1 MTGDQITAVIPTHG
15 RPELVRRAVDSVRAQ
30 TAPVGE
36 IVVVVD
42 GAESEGETLRALSA
56 LDDPRLNVVALPGR
70 NGPSR
75 ARNAGVAAART
86 PWVAFCD
93 DDDVWQPHKL
103 AWQLKALDDAGW
115 PERAVVSTG
124 VIGRSP
130 DGDYRWPSRVIAA
143 EERVGDYLFCTR
155 TPFQGETLLHTS
167 SLLASRELLSAVPF
181 DESLWNHEDWDWLL
195 RAEEAGARPLP
206 VENHLVIW
214 HIEEGRGGLGSRM
227 DDWQRS
233 FSWAQRERHRL
244 GARAFSAFCL
254 TVVAG
259 RARAAGSAAGLVRAL
274 VAALGARPSLRH
286 LSWFP
291 LYGALSPDQRR
302 RLRARLSA
310 ARPAPSP
317 PAGTSSGGRGW
328 RPW

>member
-1 MTGDQITAVIPTHG
+1 MTGDRVTAVIPTHG
-15 RPELVRRAVDSVRAQ
+15 RPDLVRRAVDGVRAQ
-30 TAPVGE
+30 TAPVAE

-42 GAESEGETLRALSA
+42 GQESEGETLHALHALSTVPE
-56 LDDPRLNVVALPGR
+56 PRLRVVALPGR

-93 DDDVWQPHKL
+93 DDDLWQPHKL
-103 AWQLKALDDAGW
+103 AWQLKALDEAGW
-115 PERAVVSTG
+115 PEDAVVSTG

-130 DGDYRWPSRVIAA
+130 DGDYRWPARFIAR
-143 EERVGDYLFCTR
+143 EERIGDYLFCTR

-167 SLLASRELLSAVPF
+167 SLLASRALLSAVPF

-195 RAEEAGARPLP
+195 RAEEAGARALP
-206 VENHLVIW
+206 VEDHLVIW
-214 HIEEGRGGLGSRM
+214 HIEEARGGLGSRM
-227 DDWQRS
+227 DDWEHS
-233 FSWAQRERHRL
+233 LSWAHQERQRL

-259 RARAAGSAAGLVRAL
+259 RARAAGSVRGLGRTL
-274 VAALGARPSLRH
+274 VAALRARPSVRN

-291 LYGALSPDQRR
+291 LYGVLSPDQRR
-302 RLRARLSA
+302 RLRARVTA
-310 ARPAPSP
+310 ITR
-317 PAGTSSGGRGW
+317 AGG
-328 RPW
+328 

>member
-1 MTGDQITAVIPTHG
+1 MTGDRVTAVIPTHG
-15 RPELVRRAVDSVRAQ
+15 RPELVCRAVDGVRAQ

-42 GAESEGETLRALSA
+42 SADSQGETLRALSA
-56 LDDPRLNVVALPGR
+56 LDEPRLTVVALQGH

-75 ARNAGVAAART
+75 ARNAGVVAART

-93 DDDVWQPHKL
+93 DDDLWQPHKM

-115 PERAVVSTG
+115 PAHAVVSTG

-130 DGDYRWPSRVIAA
+130 DGDYRWPARFIAP

-167 SLLASRELLSAVPF
+167 SLLASRELLRTVPF

-195 RAEEAGARPLP
+195 RVEEAGARLLSI
-206 VENHLVIW
+206 EDHLVIW
-214 HIEEGRGGLGSRM
+214 HIEEGRDGLGSRM
-227 DDWQRS
+227 DDWERS
-233 FSWAQRERHRL
+233 FSWARRERHRL

-259 RARAAGSAAGLVRAL
+259 RARAAGSARGLARTL
-274 VAALGARPSLRH
+274 VAAVGARPPLRN

-291 LYGALSPDQRR
+291 LYGVLSADQRR
-302 RLRARLSA
+302 RLRSRLSPT
-310 ARPAPSP
+310 RPA
-317 PAGTSSGGRGW
+317 R
-328 RPW
+328 

>member
-1 MTGDQITAVIPTHG
+1 MTGSDVTAVIPTHG
-15 RPELVRRAVDSVRAQ
+15 RPDLVRRAVDGVRAQ
-30 TAPVGE
+30 TEPVGE

-56 LDDPRLNVVALPGR
+56 LDEPRLNVVALPGR
-70 NGPSR
+70 NGPSK
-75 ARNAGVAAART
+75 ARNAGVAAANT

-93 DDDVWQPHKL
+93 DDDVWQPQKL
-103 AWQLKALDDAGW
+103 AWQLKALKDAGW
-115 PERAVVSTG
+115 PTYAVVSTG

-130 DGDYRWPSRVIAA
+130 HGDHRWPSRFIAS

-167 SLLASRELLSAVPF
+167 SLLASRELLSTVPF

-206 VENHLVIW
+206 VEDHLVIW
-214 HIEEGRGGLGSRM
+214 HLEDGRDGLGSRM
-227 DDWQRS
+227 DDWERS
-233 FSWAQRERHRL
+233 FSWARRERHRL

-259 RARAAGSAAGLVRAL
+259 RARAAGSAAGLACAFL
-274 VAALGARPSLRH
+274 AALGGRPPLRN

-291 LYGALSPDQRR
+291 LYGVLSADQRR
-302 RLRARLSA
+302 RLRSGLSPTGPHR
-310 ARPAPSP
+310 RP
-317 PAGTSSGGRGW
+317 GGRSSYGRGSPSW
-328 RPW
+328 

>member
-1 MTGDQITAVIPTHG
+1 MTGRDVTAVIPTHG
-15 RPELVRRAVDSVRAQ
+15 RPDLVRRAVDGVRAQ
-30 TAPVGE
+30 TEPVGE

-42 GAESEGETLRALSA
+42 GAESEDETLRVLSA
-56 LDDPRLNVVALPGR
+56 LDEPRLNLVALPGR
-70 NGPSR
+70 NGPSK
-75 ARNAGVAAART
+75 ARNAGVAAAST

-93 DDDVWQPHKL
+93 DDDLWQPHKM
-103 AWQLKALDDAGW
+103 AWQLKTLEEAGW

-130 DGDYRWPSRVIAA
+130 DGDYRWPSRFIAS

-214 HIEEGRGGLGSRM
+214 HIEEGRDGLGSRM
-227 DDWQRS
+227 DDWERS
-233 FSWAQRERHRL
+233 FSWARRERHRL

-259 RARAAGSAAGLVRAL
+259 RARAAGSLPGLARTFL
-274 VAALGARPSLRH
+274 AALGARPSLRN

-310 ARPAPSP
+310 TRRAPRSL
-317 PAGTSSGGRGW
+317 AGLSSTGRD
-328 RPW
+328 PKSS

>member
-1 MTGDQITAVIPTHG
+1 MTGDQVTAVIPTHG
-15 RPELVRRAVDSVRAQ
+15 RPELVRRAVDGVRAQ
-30 TAPVGE
+30 TVPVAG

-42 GAESEGETLRALSA
+42 GAESEGETLQVLST
-56 LDDPRLNVVALPGR
+56 LDEPRLEVVALAGN
-70 NGPSR
+70 NGPSA
-75 ARNAGVAAART
+75 ARNAGVAAAKT

-93 DDDVWQPHKL
+93 DDDLWQPHKL
-103 AWQLKALDDAGW
+103 AWQLKALADAGW
-115 PERAVVSTG
+115 PKDAVVSTG

-130 DGDYRWPSRVIAA
+130 DGDYCWPSRFIAS

-167 SLLASRELLSAVPF
+167 SLLASRELLCTVPF

-214 HIEEGRGGLGSRM
+214 QIEEGRGGLGSRM
-227 DDWQRS
+227 DDWERS
-233 FSWAQRERHRL
+233 FSWARRERHRL
-244 GARAFSAFCL
+244 GARAFGAFCL

-259 RARAAGSAAGLVRAL
+259 RARAAGSVGGLARS
-274 VAALGARPSLRH
+274 LGAAVGAGPPLRN

-291 LYGALSPDQRR
+291 LYGLLSPDQRR
-302 RLRARLSA
+302 RLRSRFSPT
-310 ARPAPSP
+310 RPAPRP
-317 PAGTSSGGRGW
+317 PAETSSAGRDW
-328 RPW
+328 TSW